1 MTKQPLYAAR
11 PRGTPL
17 PTSAPQHLGF
27 SPALSDR
34 LDSAVQSFIDAQQL
48 AGAVIIVARHGTVAH
63 FEARGMRDVEAD
75 APMDKDTIFRIYSMT
90 KAVGSVAAMMLY
102 EEGKLQLDAPVAN
115 YLPELKGMRVAS
127 NPTAA
132 KRAQSVLR
140 TGDAMTV
147 RDLLRHTS
155 GLPGN
160 VAVDTLYREAG
171 LPPLSECDLR
181 EIVAR
186 LNRVQLLFYPGTQWY
201 YSIAADIVG
210 RLVEV
215 VSGRLFDEF
224 LAERIFQPL
233 GMKDTGFHV
242 PADKLHRFAAMYG
255 PHPTGGLQAIDA
267 PQGGTA
273 TKWSFQERPKFLSCG
288 GGLVST
294 GIDYLRFCLMLAG
307 KGALAGQRLLQA
319 DTVELMTSNQL
330 PMSLIP
336 IKKQPQER
344 YQGLGFGLGFSVRVQ
359 PSAWVPASQI
369 GEYGWI
375 GGASTEFW
383 IAPQSELVA
392 ITLAQYMP
400 FSDLSRVVKKIV
412 YDSLEED

>member
-1 MTKQPLYAAR
+1 MAKQPRCETR
-11 PRGTPL
+11 PFQ
-17 PTSAPQHLGF
+17 TSAPQHLGF
-27 SPALSDR
+27 APALNDR

-48 AGAVIIVARHGTVAH
+48 AGAVVIVARRGAVAY
-63 FEARGMRDVEAD
+63 FEAHGRRDIEAD
-75 APMDKDTIFRIYSMT
+75 APMSKDTIFRIYSMT
-90 KAVGSVAAMMLY
+90 KAVGSVAAMMLC
-102 EEGKLQLDAPVAN
+102 EEGKLQLDAPVSD
-115 YLPELKGMRVAS
+115 YLPELQEMQVAP
-127 NPTAA
+127 NPAAGERSPVAA
-132 KRAQSVLR
+132 KR
-140 TGDAMTV
+140 AMTV

-181 EIVAR
+181 EIVAH
-186 LNRVQLLFYPGTQWY
+186 LNRVQLLYHPGTQWY

-215 VSGRLFDEF
+215 ASGRLFDEF

-233 GMKDTGFHV
+233 GMEDTGFHV

-294 GIDYLRFCLMLAG
+294 GTDYLRFCLMLAD

-319 DTVELMTSNQL
+319 DTVELMTRNQL

-359 PSAWVPASQI
+359 PSDWVPASQI

-383 IAPQSELVA
+383 IAPQSELVV

-400 FSDLSRVVKKIV
+400 FSDLSRVVKQIV
-412 YDSLEED
+412 YDALEED

>member
-1 MTKQPLYAAR
+1 MTKQPLHG
-11 PRGTPL
+11 GTPFQ
-17 PTSAPQHLGF
+17 TSTPQHLGF
-27 SPALSDR
+27 APALSDR

-48 AGAVIIVARHGTVAH
+48 AGAVIIVARRGAVAY
-63 FEARGMRDVEAD
+63 FEARGRRDVEAD
-75 APMDKDTIFRIYSMT
+75 APMGKDAIFRIYSMT
-90 KAVGSVAAMMLY
+90 KAVGSVAAMMLC
-102 EEGKLQLDAPVAN
+102 EEGKLQLDAPVSD
-115 YLPELKGMRVAS
+115 YLPELQDMQVAP
-127 NPTAA
+127 NPAA
-132 KRAQSVLR
+132 GERTPVAAQR
-140 TGDAMTV
+140 RMTV

-160 VAVDTLYREAG
+160 VAVDTLYREVG

-181 EIVAR
+181 EIVAH
-186 LNRVQLLFYPGTQWY
+186 LNRVQLLFHPGTQWY

-210 RLVEV
+210 RIVEV
-215 VSGRLFDEF
+215 ASGRLFDEF

-233 GMKDTGFHV
+233 GMEDTGFHV

-255 PHPTGGLQAIDA
+255 PHPAGGLQAIDA
-267 PQGGTA
+267 PQGGTV
-273 TKWSFQERPKFLSCG
+273 TEWSFQERPKFLSCG

-294 GIDYLRFCLMLAG
+294 GTDYLRFCLMLAG
-307 KGALAGQRLLQA
+307 KGALAGRRLLQA
-319 DTVELMTSNQL
+319 DTVELMTRNQL

-359 PSAWVPASQI
+359 PSDWMPASQI

-383 IAPQSELVA
+383 IAPQSELVM
-392 ITLAQYMP
+392 ITLAQYIP
-400 FSDLSRVVKKIV
+400 FSDLSRVVKQIV
-412 YDSLEED
+412 YDSLED

>member
-1 MTKQPLYAAR
+1 MTRQPRYQTR
-11 PRGTPL
+11 PFQI
-17 PTSAPQHLGF
+17 SAPQHLGF
-27 SPALSDR
+27 APALSDR
-34 LDSAVQSFIDAQQL
+34 LDSAVQSFTDAQQL
-48 AGAVIIVARHGTVAH
+48 AGAVIIVARRGAVAY
-63 FEARGMRDVEAD
+63 FEARGRRDVEAD
-75 APMDKDTIFRIYSMT
+75 APMSKDTIFRIYSMT
-90 KAVGSVAAMMLY
+90 KAVGSVAAMMLC
-102 EEGKLQLDAPVAN
+102 EEGKLHLDAPVSD
-115 YLPELKGMRVAS
+115 YLPELQEMQVAP
-127 NPTAA
+127 NPAA
-132 KRAQSVLR
+132 GERTPVATKRR
-140 TGDAMTV
+140 MTV

-160 VAVDTLYREAG
+160 VAIDTLYREAG

-181 EIVAR
+181 EIVAH
-186 LNRVQLLFYPGTQWY
+186 LNRVQLLFNPGTQWY

-215 VSGRLFDEF
+215 ASGRLFDEF
-224 LAERIFQPL
+224 LAERIFRPL
-233 GMKDTGFHV
+233 GMEDTGFYV
-242 PADKLHRFAAMYG
+242 PADKLDRFAAMYG
-255 PHPTGGLQAIDA
+255 PHPAGGLQAIDA

-288 GGLVST
+288 GLVST
-294 GIDYLRFCLMLAG
+294 GTDYLRFCLMLAG
-307 KGALAGQRLLQA
+307 KDALAGQRLLQA
-319 DTVELMTSNQL
+319 DTVELMTRNQL

-359 PSAWVPASQI
+359 PSDWVPASQI

-383 IAPQSELVA
+383 IAPQSELVV

-400 FSDLSRVVKKIV
+400 FSDLSQVVKQIV
-412 YDSLEED
+412 YDSLED

>member
-1 MTKQPLYAAR
+1 MTRQPRYQTR
-11 PRGTPL
+11 PFQ
-17 PTSAPQHLGF
+17 TSAPQHLGF
-27 SPALSDR
+27 APALGDR
-34 LDSAVQSFIDAQQL
+34 LDSAVQDFIDAQQL
-48 AGAVIIVARHGTVAH
+48 AGAVIIVARRGAVAY
-63 FEARGMRDVEAD
+63 FEARGRRDVEAD
-75 APMDKDTIFRIYSMT
+75 APMSKDTIFRIYSMT
-90 KAVGSVAAMMLY
+90 KAVGSVAAMMLC
-102 EEGKLQLDAPVAN
+102 EEGKLQLDAPVSD
-115 YLPELKGMRVAS
+115 YLPELQEMLVAP
-127 NPTAA
+127 NPAA
-132 KRAQSVLR
+132 GERTPVAAQQR
-140 TGDAMTV
+140 MTV

-181 EIVAR
+181 EIVAH
-186 LNRVQLLFYPGTQWY
+186 LNRVQLLFHPGTQWY

-215 VSGRLFDEF
+215 ASGRLFDEF

-233 GMKDTGFHV
+233 GMEDTGFHV

-255 PHPTGGLQAIDA
+255 PHPTGGLQVIDA

-273 TKWSFQERPKFLSCG
+273 TKWSFQEQPKFLSCG

-294 GIDYLRFCLMLAG
+294 GADYLRFCLMLAG

-319 DTVELMTSNQL
+319 DTVELMTRNQL

-359 PSAWVPASQI
+359 PSDWVPASQI

-383 IAPQSELVA
+383 IAPQSELVV

-400 FSDLSRVVKKIV
+400 FSDLSRVVKQIV
-412 YDSLEED
+412 YDALEED

>member
-1 MTKQPLYAAR
+1 MTRQPRYETR
-11 PRGTPL
+11 PVQTSTP
-17 PTSAPQHLGF
+17 QDLGF
-27 SPALSDR
+27 APALSDR

-48 AGAVIIVARHGTVAH
+48 AGAVIIVARRGAVAY
-63 FEARGMRDVEAD
+63 FEARGRRDVEAD
-75 APMDKDTIFRIYSMT
+75 APMSKDTIFRIYSMT
-90 KAVGSVAAMMLY
+90 KAVGSVAAMMLC
-102 EEGKLQLDAPVAN
+102 EEGKLQLDAPVSD
-115 YLPELKGMRVAS
+115 YLPELKEMQVPPNPAAGKHTPVA
-127 NPTAA
+127 
-132 KRAQSVLR
+132 AQR
-140 TGDAMTV
+140 RMTV

-181 EIVAR
+181 EIVAH
-186 LNRVQLLFYPGTQWY
+186 LNRVQLLFHPGTQWY

-215 VSGRLFDEF
+215 ASGRLFDEF

-233 GMKDTGFHV
+233 GMEDTGFHV
-242 PADKLHRFAAMYG
+242 PADKLDRFAAMYG

-267 PQGGTA
+267 PQGGTV

-294 GIDYLRFCLMLAG
+294 GADYLRFCLMLAG
-307 KGALAGQRLLQA
+307 KGALAGRRLLQA
-319 DTVELMTSNQL
+319 DTVELMTRNQL

-336 IKKQPQER
+336 IQKQPQER

-359 PSAWVPASQI
+359 PSDWVPASQI

-383 IAPQSELVA
+383 IAPQSELVV

-400 FSDLSRVVKKIV
+400 FSDLSRVVKQIV
-412 YDSLEED
+412 YDALEED

>member
-1 MTKQPLYAAR
+1 MTRQPRYQTR
-11 PRGTPL
+11 PFQ
-17 PTSAPQHLGF
+17 TSAPQDLGF
-27 SPALSDR
+27 APALSDR

-48 AGAVIIVARHGTVAH
+48 SGAVIIVARHGAAAH
-63 FEARGMRDVEAD
+63 FEARGMRDVETD
-75 APMDKDTIFRIYSMT
+75 APMSKDTIFRIYSMT
-90 KAVGSVAAMMLY
+90 KAVGSVAAMMLC
-102 EEGKLQLDAPVAN
+102 EEGKLQLDAPVSH
-115 YLPELKGMRVAS
+115 YLPELQEMQVAP
-127 NPTAA
+127 NPAAGEHTPVAA
-132 KRAQSVLR
+132 KQR
-140 TGDAMTV
+140 MTV

-171 LPPLSECDLR
+171 LPPLSECNLR
-181 EIVAR
+181 EIVAH
-186 LNRVQLLFYPGTQWY
+186 LNRVQLLFHPGTQWY

-215 VSGRLFDEF
+215 ASGRLFDEF

-233 GMKDTGFHV
+233 GMEDTGFHV

-294 GIDYLRFCLMLAG
+294 GTDYLRFCLMLAG
-307 KGALAGQRLLQA
+307 KGALAGRRLLQA
-319 DTVELMTSNQL
+319 DTVELMTRNQL

-336 IKKQPQER
+336 IQKQPQER

-359 PSAWVPASQI
+359 PSDWVPASQI

-400 FSDLSRVVKKIV
+400 FSDLSRVVKQIV
-412 YDSLEED
+412 YDSLKED

>member
-1 MTKQPLYAAR
+1 MTKQPRCETR
-11 PRGTPL
+11 PFQ
-17 PTSAPQHLGF
+17 TSAPQDLGF
-27 SPALSDR
+27 APALSDR

-48 AGAVIIVARHGTVAH
+48 AGAVIIVARRGAVAY
-63 FEARGMRDVEAD
+63 FEARGRRDVEAD
-75 APMDKDTIFRIYSMT
+75 APMSKDTIFRIYSMT
-90 KAVGSVAAMMLY
+90 KAVGSVAAMMLC
-102 EEGKLQLDAPVAN
+102 EEGKLQLDAPVSD
-115 YLPELKGMRVAS
+115 YLPELKEMQVAP
-127 NPTAA
+127 NPAAGERTPVAA
-132 KRAQSVLR
+132 KRR
-140 TGDAMTV
+140 MTV

-181 EIVAR
+181 EIVAH
-186 LNRVQLLFYPGTQWY
+186 LNRVQLLFHPGTQWY

-215 VSGRLFDEF
+215 ASGRLFDEF

-233 GMKDTGFHV
+233 GMEDTGFHV
-242 PADKLHRFAAMYG
+242 PADKLDRFAAMYG
-255 PHPTGGLQAIDA
+255 PHSAGGLQAIDA

-319 DTVELMTSNQL
+319 DTVELMTRNQL

-344 YQGLGFGLGFSVRVQ
+344 YQGLGFGLGFSIRVQ
-359 PSAWVPASQI
+359 PSDWVPASQI

-383 IAPQSELVA
+383 IAPQSELVV

-400 FSDLSRVVKKIV
+400 FSDLSRVVKQIV